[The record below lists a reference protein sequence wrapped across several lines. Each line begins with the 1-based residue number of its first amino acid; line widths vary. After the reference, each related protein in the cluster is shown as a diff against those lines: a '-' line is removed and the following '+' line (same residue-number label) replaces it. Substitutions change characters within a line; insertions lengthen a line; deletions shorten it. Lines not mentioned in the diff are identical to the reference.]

1 MEVTD
6 DQGWAETG
14 DVVEPATQDTPTVR
28 DYIVD
33 LFPFSRPEAFYSG
46 LTCPDHFFFI
56 VRKLRSKNTCCNC
69 PL

>member
-33 LFPFSRPEAFYSG
+33 LFPFSRQEAFYSG
-46 LTCPDHFFFI
+46 
-56 VRKLRSKNTCCNC
+56 
-69 PL
+69 